1 MVLAVSLNGI
11 EEITATVDGVR
22 TFYRRVVGEGP
33 PVVFVHGN
41 PSHSEDW
48 LPFLQGIDRPAL
60 ALDLPGWGRS
70 ERPARFD
77 YSMHGLAAFFERFLD
92 QVGVSEHAL
101 VVHDWGAL
109 ALIGGQQRPERLQ
122 RLVLI
127 NAVPLLPGYRWH
139 WVARWFWRVPVAGEL
154 LNLTAT
160 RRGTALALRQARA
173 DRGPMPPEFV
183 DVIWRGYRRG
193 TGRPV
198 LELYRS
204 ADPEALAAAGA
215 ELARIDCPALVVWG
229 EGDPF
234 LPAHFGRLYA
244 ERLGNAEYVGL
255 PEAGHWPWIERPEVV
270 ERVFAF
276 LG

>member
-22 TFYRRVVGEGP
+22 TFYRRVAGEGP

-48 LPFLQGIDRPAL
+48 LPFLQRIDRPAL

-101 VVHDWGAL
+101 VMHDWGAL
-109 ALIGGQQRPERLQ
+109 ALIGAQQRPERLR

-154 LNLTAT
+154 LNLTGT

-183 DVIWRGYRRG
+183 DAVWRGYRRG

-204 ADPEALAAAGA
+204 ADPEALAAAGS
-215 ELARIDCPALVVWG
+215 ELARIECPALVVWG

-234 LPAHFGRLYA
+234 LPARFGRLYA
-244 ERLGNAEYVGL
+244 ESLDDAEYVGMSG
-255 PEAGHWPWIERPEVV
+255 AGHWPWIERPEIV
-270 ERVFAF
+270 ERVLAF